1 MHVFTLS
8 AIALASARAVD
19 DAQPYVLS
27 DDPGGSPVRFGD
39 GIHGVV
45 PSAGAATHAAYRAGA
60 GGDGNVP
67 AVNAPP
73 HPTTMLS
80 AMTAASFDP
89 RMHYVAV
96 SMQQGRV
103 QTDADSDEAA
113 GIGRRDAR
121 RLDAGVAGSSS
132 SGDGKPRA

>member
-1 MHVFTLS
+1 MHVFSLS

-27 DDPGGSPVRFGD
+27 DDPGGSTVRFGD
-39 GIHGVV
+39 GIRGVV
-45 PSAGAATHAAYRAGA
+45 PSACHAMHAAYRAGA
-60 GGDGNVP
+60 GEDGNVP
-67 AVNAPP
+67 TVTGQP
-73 HPTTMLS
+73 HPATMLS
-80 AMTAASFDP
+80 ALTAASLDP

-103 QTDADSDEAA
+103 QTDADSGEAA

-121 RLDAGVAGSSS
+121 LLDAGVAGSSS
-132 SGDGKPRA
+132 SGGSEPRA